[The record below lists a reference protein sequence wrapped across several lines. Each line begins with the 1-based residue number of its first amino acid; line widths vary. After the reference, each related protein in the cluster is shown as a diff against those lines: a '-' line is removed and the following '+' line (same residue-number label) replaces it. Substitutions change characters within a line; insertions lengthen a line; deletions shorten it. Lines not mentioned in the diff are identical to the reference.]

1 MDAYSNDFK
10 KTVLS
15 WSVTLSYQLV
25 HHEIFYVQVR
35 HCRNVSNRSILL
47 TYQLRRCDDFSA
59 WFRTLKLIT
68 KMDQFLLGTKAVH
81 FSQTSGGSASFK
93 YQLLRCSNISK
104 VSLSFSYQ
112 LRPLC
117 DVLSWSVSLSYQ
129 LVRCQD
135 VSNWLVLSSY
145 Q

>member
-47 TYQLRRCDDFSA
+47 TYQLRRCDDVSA
-59 WFRTLKLIT
+59 WFRMLKLVT
-68 KMDQFLLGTKAVH
+68 KMGQFLSDTTF
-81 FSQTSGGSASFK
+81 FSNLRWFSLIKVPASTSLQHLKDVGLI
-93 YQLLRCSNISK
+93 QLLVTISLRRVK
-104 VSLSFSYQ
+104 LVISL
-112 LRPLC
+112 R
-117 DVLSWSVSLSYQ
+117 YQ
-129 LVRCQD
+129 LVRCYD
-135 VSNWLVLSSY
+135 V
-145 Q
+145 

>member
-47 TYQLRRCDDFSA
+47 TYQLRLCDDFSA

-81 FSQTSGGSASFK
+81 FSQTSGGSASLR
-93 YQLLRCSNISK
+93 YQCYNISK
-104 VSLSFSYQ
+104 T
-112 LRPLC
+112 
-117 DVLSWSVSLSYQ
+117 SVSLSYQ
-129 LVRCQD
+129 LLPICDVLSWSFSLRYQLVRCYN
-135 VSNWLVLSSY
+135 VSNWLVLSSI

>member
-47 TYQLRRCDDFSA
+47 TYQLRLCDDFSA

-81 FSQTSGGSASFK
+81 FSQTSGGSASLK
-93 YQLLRCSNISK
+93 YQLVRCYNISK
-104 VSLSFSYQ
+104 TSVSFSYQ

-117 DVLSWSVSLSYQ
+117 DVVNLVSLTQ
-129 LVRCQD
+129 
-135 VSNWLVLSSY
+135 VLIGALLRRLKLPI
-145 Q
+145 

>member
-47 TYQLRRCDDFSA
+47 TYQLRRCDDVSA
-59 WFRTLKLIT
+59 WFRMLKLVT

-81 FSQTSGGSASFK
+81 FSQTSGGSASLR
-93 YQLLRCSNISK
+93 YQLIRHYDISK
-104 VSLSFSYQ
+104 TSVSFSCR

-117 DVLSWSVSLSYQ
+117 DVLS
-129 LVRCQD
+129 
-135 VSNWLVLSSY
+135 
-145 Q
+145 

>member
-81 FSQTSGGSASFK
+81 FSQTSGGSASLR
-93 YQLLRCSNISK
+93 YQCYNISK
-104 VSLSFSYQ
+104 T
-112 LRPLC
+112 
-117 DVLSWSVSLSYQ
+117 SVSLSYQ
-129 LVRCQD
+129 LLPICDVLSWSFSLRYQLVRCYN
-135 VSNWLVLSSY
+135 VSNWLVLSSI